1 MNENTLPFKK
11 SKNEKDL
18 SAREMY
24 NRLDYE
30 RKRNDNALRDKQKNA
45 DHNFK
50 QQIRNYIFKFAA
62 IATPILMLLWIISVC
77 FNLTDMRLAI
87 EALGTDVLLLIFG
100 ALLGK
105 IL

>member
-30 RKRNDNALRDKQKNA
+30 RKRNDNALRDK
-45 DHNFK
+45 
-50 QQIRNYIFKFAA
+50 
-62 IATPILMLLWIISVC
+62 
-77 FNLTDMRLAI
+77 
-87 EALGTDVLLLIFG
+87 
-100 ALLGK
+100 
-105 IL
+105 